1 MKENYNIGG
10 YPDPFATQEE
20 KLQKPYGVE
29 YFKRMYHDWV
39 NDTNVVDDRAKRYER
54 CRNYADGLQ
63 SVDKYKDIV
72 GAEGDTSYLSLNWEV
87 VPIVPKFVDV
97 LMGGLINQEHKV
109 KCSAIDPVSLDKR
122 MQDKLDIQTK
132 MALKDFHKKM
142 ALITKLPFDKNQEQ
156 LPRDNDELELFMQLN
171 YKQAAEIAME
181 QGIELSLYLNDWN
194 EVRKRVIRD
203 LITLN
208 IGATKTGVD
217 SQGITLRHVDP
228 VNLLTSYSRNPDF
241 KNITHAGE
249 ITYMSIQDLKR
260 IAGNEFTE
268 EQYREIAQSNVGKM
282 GNPKK
287 FTYKSIS
294 LGTGSVYEYDSYK
307 IAVLDGVFKT
317 IDSVVYEKKTNS
329 YGGSSYNKKKSGYK
343 APKKSKNKREVD
355 DVSIEMIY
363 KGKWIIGTGHIFD
376 YGHADNII
384 RPKSNL
390 TRAML
395 PYTIYAPN
403 LDDMD
408 GKSLVE
414 RMIPFADQIQLAHL
428 KIQQLMAKAKPK
440 GSAIELGAI
449 ENVTKGD
456 GGSFSPLE
464 IQDIYQQTGNLYY
477 RMQEDDGSQARVA
490 PIQELGGGIGGALQE
505 LIAIYQ
511 YNLQMI
517 RDVTGINESRDG
529 SQPDKESLVGVQKM
543 ARLASNNATRW
554 LNEAYV
560 SIFQRTAKSLALR
573 VQDIVDYKGVYDGYM
588 RALGEFN
595 MKAVSIT
602 KDVTMA
608 DFGIM
613 IEALPDEEEKAMLE
627 QNIQMSLKTD
637 TLRIED
643 AIMIRGIRNIKLA
656 NQMLMQRRKKYAKEK
671 QLEAQQNSE
680 MNARIQQQSLAA
692 KAQSDM
698 QASQVENNM
707 EMERMQTEY
716 LLKEQFAK
724 EEHRRKMEQ
733 IEMEG
738 KMKAEHIKIAQEDIE
753 ADMTKIRKR

>member
-1 MKENYNIGG
+1 MENYTLGG

-20 KLQKPYGVE
+20 KLQKSYGIN
-29 YFKRMYHDWV
+29 YFKRMYYDWV
-39 NDTNVVDDRAKRYER
+39 NDTNVTDDKSKRYER

-87 VPIVPKFVDV
+87 VPIIPKFVDV
-97 LMGGLINQEHKV
+97 LMGGLINQEHKI

-122 MQDKLDIQTK
+122 MQDKLDIEMN
-132 MALKDFHKKM
+132 MAMKEHNKKM
-142 ALITKLPFDKNQEQ
+142 ALITKLPFDKNQEN
-156 LPRDNDELELFMQLN
+156 LPRDNDELELYMQLN
-171 YKQAAEIAME
+171 YKQAVEIAME
-181 QGIELSLYLNDWN
+181 QGIELSLYLNEWS

-217 SQGITLRHVDP
+217 PNGITMRY
-228 VNLLTSYSRNPDF
+228 VNPSNLITSYSRNPDF

-249 ITYMSIQDLKR
+249 IIYMTIQDLKR
-260 IAGNEFTE
+260 IAGDEFTE
-268 EQYREIAQSNVGKM
+268 EDYKNIAQSNVGKL

-287 FTYKSIS
+287 FTYKSMTK
-294 LGTGSVYEYDSYK
+294 GVGSVYEYDSYK
-307 IAVLDGVFKT
+307 IAILDGVFKA
-317 IDSVVYEKKTNS
+317 IDPVVYEKKTNS
-329 YGGSSYNKKKSGYK
+329 FGGSSYNKKNGSYK
-343 APKKSKNKREVD
+343 VPKKSKNKRSAD
-355 DVSIEMIY
+355 NVSVEMIY
-363 KGKWIIGTGHIFD
+363 KGKYIIGSDYIFD
-376 YGHADNII
+376 YGHASNIL

-390 TRAML
+390 TKAIL
-395 PYTIYAPN
+395 PYSIYAPN

-543 ARLASNNATRW
+543 ALLASNNATRW

-560 SIFQRTAKSLALR
+560 SIFRRTAKSLALR
-573 VQDIVDYKGVYDGYM
+573 VQDIVEYKGVYDGYM

-595 MKAVSIT
+595 MKAVSVT

-613 IEALPDEEEKAMLE
+613 IEALPDEEEKAILE
-627 QNIQMSLKTD
+627 NNIQMSIKTD
-637 TLRIED
+637 SLRIED
-643 AIMIRGIRNIKLA
+643 AITIRGIRNIKLA
-656 NQMLMQRRKKYAKEK
+656 NQMLMQRRKQYAVEKE
-671 QLEAQQNSE
+671 QMAQKNSQ
-680 MNARIQQQSLAA
+680 MNAQIQQQSIAA
-692 KAQSDM
+692 KSQAEM
-698 QASQVENNM
+698 QAKQVENEM
-707 EMERMQTEY
+707 EMKKIQTEY
-716 LLKEQFAK
+716 LLKEEFAK
-724 EEHRRKMEQ
+724 QEHARRMKE
-733 IEMEG
+733 IEMQG

-753 ADMTKIRKR
+753 SDMTRIRKR